1 MNETI
6 ITVLIFILIIVLI
19 IVGIGIILWAFE
31 RFIAPIPQIIKV
43 AIVVI
48 FLLVLILYVLQSG
61 KLNF

>member
-1 MNETI
+1 MSETI
-6 ITVLIFILIIVLI
+6 IAVLIFILIIVLGI
-19 IVGIGIILWAFE
+19 IGIGIILWAIE

-48 FLLVLILYVLQSG
+48 FLLVLILFVLQSG